1 MRLALKPHPD
11 TPCGASLAIV
21 ADVSRPAPDAL
32 RLRYEVTG
40 AIAALRLPEPQTPE
54 RGHELWLHSCFEAF
68 LRGEGETGYYEI
80 NVAPSLQWAA
90 YAFSGYREGM
100 RVAKE
105 IGPPRLS
112 AESGAGTYV
121 LHVALDSLLPHGA
134 WHLGISAVIEERN
147 GSKSYWA
154 LAHPP
159 GKPDF
164 HHSDGFIGM
173 LPAERP

>member
-11 TPCGASLAIV
+11 TPCGASLAFV
-21 ADVSRPAPDAL
+21 ADVSRPTPDTL

-40 AIAALRLPEPQTPE
+40 ALAALSLPTPQTPE

-80 NVAPSLQWAA
+80 NVAPSLRWAA
-90 YAFSGYREGM
+90 YGFSGYREGM
-100 RVAKE
+100 RVAEE
-105 IGPPRLS
+105 IGLPRLS
-112 AESGAGTYV
+112 PQFGTEVYV
-121 LHVALDSLLPHGA
+121 LDVALNLLLPHDTVWRFGV
-134 WHLGISAVIEERN
+134 SAVIEEKTGN
-147 GSKSYWA
+147 KSYWA

-164 HHSDGFIGM
+164 HHSDGFIGA
-173 LPAERP
+173 LPAG